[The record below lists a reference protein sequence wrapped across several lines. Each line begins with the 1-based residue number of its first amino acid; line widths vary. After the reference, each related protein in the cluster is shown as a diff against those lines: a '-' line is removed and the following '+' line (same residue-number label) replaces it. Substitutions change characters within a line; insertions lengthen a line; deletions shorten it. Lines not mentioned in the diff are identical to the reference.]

1 MLLRFFVFR
10 RVYLYL
16 EFKTHD
22 LQLKTDS
29 MPSLSILG
37 STGSIGRQTLSVV
50 ESLPGQFRILA
61 LAAGSNLEELLP
73 QIERHHAELVSVATP
88 QLADELSR
96 RLREKGIAP
105 LPAIHHGR
113 EGMLAVGTHPHADIV
128 VSAAVGVVG
137 LEATYEAVK
146 LGRTV
151 ALSNKEVLVAAGE
164 LVMAAAAKSSREL
177 LPVDSEHNAVHQC
190 LRAGHRSSQLKN
202 NDSPAQPEVN
212 NAPSFQAESAEGG
225 IPLSL
230 STNHESQATSRG
242 PLYPEVRRIVLT
254 ASGGPFRKT
263 PLAQL
268 AGVIPEQA
276 LAHPNWRMG
285 NRITIDSATMMNKGF
300 EIIEARWLFGVRP
313 DQIDVVIH
321 PQSTVHSMVEYVD
334 GSVLA
339 QLGPTDMRMPIQ
351 YALTYPERV
360 ASNQV
365 ALDWAKLRRLNF
377 ERASTRRFACLRLAR
392 EAMNKGGA
400 WPCALNAAD
409 EIAVAAF
416 LEQRLPF
423 LGIPEVIERVLSR
436 TPRVRFESMDDVL
449 AADAE
454 ARRQA
459 QEGVG
464 RLSNHPAV
472 A

>member
-1 MLLRFFVFR
+1 
-10 RVYLYL
+10 
-16 EFKTHD
+16 
-22 LQLKTDS
+22 

-61 LAAGSNLEELLP
+61 LAAGSNLDELLL
-73 QIERHHAELVSVATP
+73 QIERHHPELVSVATP

-164 LVMAAAAKSSREL
+164 LVMAAAAKSGREL

-190 LRAGHRSSQLKN
+190 LRAGTH
-202 NDSPAQPEVN
+202 
-212 NAPSFQAESAEGG
+212 
-225 IPLSL
+225 
-230 STNHESQATSRG
+230 
-242 PLYPEVRRIVLT
+242 PEVRRIVLT

-263 PLAQL
+263 PLKAL
-268 AGVIPEQA
+268 ETVTPAQA
-276 LAHPNWRMG
+276 LVHPNWRMG

-351 YALTYPERV
+351 YALTYPQRV

-365 ALDWAKLRRLNF
+365 ALDWAKLRRLDF
-377 ERASTRRFACLRLAR
+377 ERASMRRFPCLRLAR
-392 EAMNKGGA
+392 EAMNRGGA

-436 TPRVRFESMDDVL
+436 APRVRFENMDDVL

-459 QEGVG
+459 SEEVG
-464 RLSNHPAV
+464 RLSNHPAGV
-472 A
+472 L